1 MNHPDPSS
9 APSFPD
15 ECPAQPDRFPLSGI
29 IHEEEYHDY
38 TPEAI
43 DAIYAMKESLPEN
56 KHFVEINHT
65 ETLAQ
70 IFTNIRYK
78 KSDNEFMSE
87 GLKRTL
93 KRQGFDK

>member
-1 MNHPDPSS
+1 MPCS
-9 APSFPD
+9 AG
-15 ECPAQPDRFPLSGI
+15 PLAVKRNY
-29 IHEEEYHDY
+29 HEEEYHDY